1 MNKQL
6 EIGKKKTL
14 DTMSKVVSE
23 ATLKI
28 LADVI
33 DREFGNLNQELDE
46 TTEFLMNAQYIVTLG
61 EQLSKTREAIQAI
74 IDKANEANNALKNA
88 GIGNGA
94 DSTPTVTPTA
104 PTGHESDSGLG
115 STTHDNS
122 GTTLPNAG
130 TWKNADQDI
139 AKDKAEAANTAKK
152 AIDKIVQVEEKK
164 KNQGSSKL
172 TVGGS
177 SKSKF
182 TTISKGY
189 ASGTQSNSLP
199 MEIELVPQEYT
210 RKKKCLRQ

>member
-1 MNKQL
+1 M
-6 EIGKKKTL
+6 
-14 DTMSKVVSE
+14 
-23 ATLKI
+23 
-28 LADVI
+28 
-33 DREFGNLNQELDE
+33 
-46 TTEFLMNAQYIVTLG
+46 
-61 EQLSKTREAIQAI
+61 SKTREAIQAI

-104 PTGHESDSGLG
+104 PTGHESDSSLG

-182 TTISKGY
+182 TAISKGY